1 MKNDLIAL
9 NNYLFEQ
16 IERLNDDD
24 LTDEGLDREIR
35 KSESIAKVSE
45 KILDTGELLFKVM
58 KHADEYGYGQ
68 NKSIPA
74 MLSAGEGQRH
84 GNQ

>member
-35 KSESIAKVSE
+35 KSESIVKVSE
-45 KILDTGELLFKVM
+45 KIINTGELLFKVM
-58 KHADEYGYGQ
+58 KHTDEYGYGQ
-68 NKSIPA
+68 NRSVPA
-74 MLSAGEGQRH
+74 MLSVGEDQ
-84 GNQ
+84 

>member
-35 KSESIAKVSE
+35 KSESIVKVSE
-45 KILDTGELLFKVM
+45 KIINTSELLFKVM
-58 KHADEYGYGQ
+58 KHTDEYGYGQ
-68 NKSIPA
+68 NRSVPA
-74 MLSAGEGQRH
+74 MLSAGED
-84 GNQ
+84 